1 MTSLTSNVA
10 VTATMGLVAGLV
22 LGVLHFASLSW
33 NAQLFVSGSFGVA
46 IALQAARVA
55 LAALVLILLFRV
67 GLFAALAGSLGFLV
81 ARAVLIW
88 RYGDPQ

>member
-10 VTATMGLVAGLV
+10 VTATVGLIVGLLV
-22 LGVLHFASLSW
+22 GALHFGSLSW
-33 NAQLFVSGSFGVA
+33 NTQLFASGSYGAA

-55 LAALVLILLFRV
+55 LATLVLILLFRI
-67 GLFAALAGSLGFLV
+67 GPFAALAGTLGFLA
-81 ARAVLIW
+81 ARSVLIW